1 MGRLQFI
8 ELIDGEEVTEIVAA
22 FVLRV
27 GNANW
32 SYSSRS
38 RSQFRHGFRVLVLGG
53 GGSKKR
59 MTNEPLIC
67 IDRFAKWAA
76 AASDDNVETN

>member
-1 MGRLQFI
+1 MAKKSQKSSSLSYFVW
-8 ELIDGEEVTEIVAA
+8 EMLIGPIQVEV
-22 FVLRV
+22 L
-27 GNANW
+27 
-32 SYSSRS
+32 SR
-38 RSQFRHGFRVLVLGG
+38 FRVLVLGG
-53 GGSKKR
+53 GGKKR